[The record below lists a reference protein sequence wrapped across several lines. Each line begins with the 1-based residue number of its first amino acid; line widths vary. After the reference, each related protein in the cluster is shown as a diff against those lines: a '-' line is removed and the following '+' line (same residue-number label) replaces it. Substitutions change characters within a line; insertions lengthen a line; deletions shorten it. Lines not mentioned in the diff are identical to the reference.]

1 MTYSGIVK
9 EAKKTLK
16 NVDTKKINQHLAVE
30 IDIVGDGEGAFYIE
44 FEDHKVHV
52 EPYEYYDRDLLIR
65 TDADTIIGVLSGK
78 ISLDKAK
85 ENSIIEGDLSKTAIL
100 KDILGPSKLENKKAT
115 SIKIGTTKVEATKIG
130 TTKAEATKIGTTKA
144 DATKIATSKTETT
157 KIGTTKTESTKIS
170 TSKKESA
177 KISTTKTDT
186 AKITDTKAETPK
198 ISTTKKTTDAKKP
211 SNKKSSG
218 KKTNKKKS

>member
-30 IDIVGDGEGAFYIE
+30 IDIVGDGEGAFYVE

-85 ENSIIEGDLSKTAIL
+85 ENSRIEGDLSKTAIL
-100 KDILGPSKLENKKAT
+100 KDILGPSKLENKKAEN
-115 SIKIGTTKVEATKIG
+115 IKIATTKVEATKIG
-130 TTKAEATKIGTTKA
+130 TTKSEATKIATSKTEATKIGTTKA
-144 DATKIATSKTETT
+144 
-157 KIGTTKTESTKIS
+157 ESTKIS
-170 TSKKESA
+170 TSKKEAA
-177 KISTTKTDT
+177 KISTSKTE
-186 AKITDTKAETPK
+186 AVKIADTKAETPK
-198 ISTTKKTTDAKKP
+198 IGTTKKTTKL
-211 SNKKSSG
+211 
-218 KKTNKKKS
+218 KKTATKKASEKKTTKKKS

>member
-30 IDIVGDGEGAFYIE
+30 IDIVGDGEGAFYVE

-85 ENSIIEGDLSKTAIL
+85 EKSCIEGDLSKTAIL
-100 KDILGPSKLENKKAT
+100 KDILGPSKLENKKADN
-115 SIKIGTTKVEATKIG
+115 IKIGTTKVEATKIG
-130 TTKAEATKIGTTKA
+130 TTKAEATKIGTTKV
-144 DATKIATSKTETT
+144 DNNKIATT
-157 KIGTTKTESTKIS
+157 KKESTKIS
-170 TSKKESA
+170 TSKTESA

-198 ISTTKKTTDAKKP
+198 IGTTKKTTKAKKP
-211 SNKKSSG
+211 AAKKTTG
-218 KKTNKKKS
+218 KKTTKKKS